1 MGRLRRPLF
10 ATLRRLKGPS
20 QTMVD
25 SVFDPDGLDLDA
37 YLERVGLRG
46 TTGATLATLEA
57 LALAHPI
64 AIPFEN
70 LDAFLRRP
78 LPLDIAALQRK
89 MVLEKRGGWCFE
101 QNLLFGTALR
111 ALGFRPTGLAARVL
125 WNVPEGSVRPRSHM
139 LLLLEINGRRYIA
152 DVGFGG
158 LTLTAP
164 LRLEPNVAQAT
175 PHEVFRLRD
184 SDGDFVLEALLGDVW
199 RPLYRFDLQPQHLAD
214 YEVSNWYLC
223 HFPQSHFLAG
233 IMAARAD
240 RGSRHALADLRYTR
254 RTIDGSIATRVL
266 HGADAVRNELRVS
279 FGIELPDGPDVSAAL
294 QRLTSPAP

>member
-1 MGRLRRPLF
+1 MFDP
-10 ATLRRLKGPS
+10 
-20 QTMVD
+20 
-25 SVFDPDGLDLDA
+25 VFDPGGLDLDA
-37 YLERVGLRG
+37 YLERVRLSG
-46 TTGATLATLEA
+46 TAGASLATLEA

-70 LDAFLRRP
+70 IDAFLRRP
-78 LPLDIAALQRK
+78 LRLDIASLQRK
-89 MVLEKRGGWCFE
+89 LVLDKRGGWCFE

-111 ALGFRPTGLAARVL
+111 ALGFRPIGLAARVL

-139 LLLLEINGRRYIA
+139 LLLLEINGRQYIA

-164 LRLEPNVAQAT
+164 LRLEANVAQAT

-184 SDGDFVLEALLGDVW
+184 GDGDFILEAMLGDAW
-199 RPLYRFDLQPQHLAD
+199 RPLYQFDLQPQHLAD

-223 HFPQSHFLAG
+223 HYPESHFLAG

-240 RGSRHALADLRYTR
+240 RASRHALANLRYTR
-254 RTIDGSIATRVL
+254 RTLDGGIATRVL
-266 HGADAVRNELRVS
+266 QGADALRDELRVS

-294 QRLTSPAP
+294 QRLTPSGI

>member
-1 MGRLRRPLF
+1 MFEP
-10 ATLRRLKGPS
+10 
-20 QTMVD
+20 
-25 SVFDPDGLDLDA
+25 VFDPRGLDLDA
-37 YLERVGLRG
+37 YLERVGLAG
-46 TTGATLATLEA
+46 TAGASLATLEA

-78 LPLDIAALQRK
+78 VPLDTASLQRK
-89 MVLEKRGGWCFE
+89 LVLGRRGGWCFE

-111 ALGFRPTGLAARVL
+111 ALGFHVIGLAARVL
-125 WNVPEGSVRPRSHM
+125 WNAPEGSVRPRSHM
-139 LLLLEINGRRYIA
+139 LLLVEIEGTRYIT

-175 PHEVFRLRD
+175 PHEVFRVRD
-184 SDGDFVLEALLGDVW
+184 GDGDFILEAMLGDAW
-199 RPLYRFDLQPQHLAD
+199 RPLYQFDLQPQHLAD

-223 HFPQSHFLAG
+223 HYPESHFLAG

-240 RGSRHALADLRYTR
+240 RASRHALANLRYTR
-254 RTIDGSIATRVL
+254 RTLDGGIATRVL
-266 HGADAVRNELRVS
+266 QGADALRDELRVS

-294 QRLTSPAP
+294 QRLTPSGI

>member
-1 MGRLRRPLF
+1 MFDP
-10 ATLRRLKGPS
+10 
-20 QTMVD
+20 
-25 SVFDPDGLDLDA
+25 VFDPGGLDLDG
-37 YLERVGLRG
+37 YLARVGLSG
-46 TTGATLATLEA
+46 TAGASLATLEA

-70 LDAFLRRP
+70 IDAFLRRP
-78 LPLDIAALQRK
+78 LPLDIASLQRK
-89 MVLEKRGGWCFE
+89 LVADKRGGWCFE

-111 ALGFRPTGLAARVL
+111 ALGFRPIGLAARVL

-164 LRLEPNVAQAT
+164 LRLEANVAQAT

-184 SDGDFVLEALLGDVW
+184 GDGDFVLEAMLGDAW
-199 RPLYRFDLQPQHLAD
+199 RPLYRFDLQPQYLAD

-223 HFPQSHFLAG
+223 HFPESHFLAG

-240 RGSRHALADLRYTR
+240 RTSRHALANLRYTR
-254 RTIDGSIATRVL
+254 RTLDGSIATRVL
-266 HGADAVRNELRVS
+266 QGAGALRDELRVS

-294 QRLTSPAP
+294 QRLTPSAI

>member
-1 MGRLRRPLF
+1 MFEP
-10 ATLRRLKGPS
+10 T
-20 QTMVD
+20 
-25 SVFDPDGLDLDA
+25 FDPSGLDLDA
-37 YLERVGLRG
+37 YLARVGLSG
-46 TTGATLATLEA
+46 TAGASLPTLEA

-78 LPLDIAALQRK
+78 LPLDIPSLQRK
-89 MVLEKRGGWCFE
+89 MVLDRRGGWCFE

-111 ALGFRPTGLAARVL
+111 ALGFRPIGLAARVL
-125 WNVPEGSVRPRSHM
+125 WNIPEGSVRPRSHM

-164 LRLEPNVAQAT
+164 LRLEANVAQAT

-184 SDGDFVLEALLGDVW
+184 GDGDFVLEAMLGDAW

-223 HFPQSHFLAG
+223 HFPASHFLTG

-240 RGSRHALADLRYTR
+240 RGGRHALADLRYTR
-254 RTIDGSIATRVL
+254 RTLDGSIATRVL
-266 HGADAVRNELRVS
+266 QGADAVRNELRVS
-279 FGIELPDGPDVSAAL
+279 FGIELPDGPEVSAAL
-294 QRLTSPAP
+294 QRLTPSAI